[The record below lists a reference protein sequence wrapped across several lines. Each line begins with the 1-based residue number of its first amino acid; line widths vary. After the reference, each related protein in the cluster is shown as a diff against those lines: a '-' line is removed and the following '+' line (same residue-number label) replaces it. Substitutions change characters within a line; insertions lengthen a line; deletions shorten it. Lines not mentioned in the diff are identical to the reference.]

1 MRSKGQTAAKV
12 IGVILVLLLLAGIV
26 AVIYRFTNGF
36 NEDFKTFY
44 VEYDGKQ
51 ILTSDSE
58 LILEPGETNRFD
70 VKYTFDTGQSEVK
83 DYSVEIVPN
92 VEKDFEYTVNGE
104 PYLFS
109 RAGDLS
115 AAFSLNKQESY
126 FELTLQ
132 EDMTLQSILEA
143 VYPGQQVEVP
153 ENASGGNPF
162 PYALIVSSYNGNVSY
177 HIAFNLGA
185 EVTGI
190 TIDPP
195 SIVFTS

>member
-1 MRSKGQTAAKV
+1 MQSKGQKAAKV
-12 IGVILVLLLLAGIV
+12 IGVILVLLLLAGII
-26 AVIYRFTNGF
+26 AIIYRFTNGF

-44 VEYDGKQ
+44 VEHNWEQ
-51 ILTSDSE
+51 ILTTNSE
-58 LILEPGETNRFD
+58 LVLEPGKTNRFD
-70 VKYTFDTGQSEVK
+70 VKYTFDTGQSETK

-92 VEKDFEYTVNGE
+92 AEQDFEYMVDGK

-109 RAGDLS
+109 RADDLT

-132 EDMTLQSILEA
+132 EDMTLQSVLEA
-143 VYPGQQVEVP
+143 VHPGQQVEVP
-153 ENASGGNPF
+153 GNASDGNPF

-185 EVTGI
+185 EVMGVTLN
-190 TIDPP
+190 PP
-195 SIVFTS
+195 SIVFTG

>member
-58 LILEPGETNRFD
+58 LILESGETNRFD

-132 EDMTLQSILEA
+132 EDMTLQSVLEA
-143 VYPGQQVEVP
+143 VHSGQQVEVP
-153 ENASGGNPF
+153 ENASDGNPF